1 MPINSMTDCVTL
13 NNGVRMPWL
22 GFGTFQVKDGDEVE
36 QAVLWALEAGCR
48 SIDTAETYRNEAGVG
63 RAIRR
68 SGIPRGEIFVTT
80 KLSMDRMGSGEPLSA
95 FDDSLRLLGL
105 DYVDLYLVHRAVKGQ
120 YPQTWKAFERIY
132 QDGRARAIGVSNFL
146 IHHLEDILP
155 GAEVVPAVNQIEYH
169 PYLTEKEL
177 LAYCAGHGIVCQ
189 AWSPLQRGKIFADE
203 TIAAVAKKYDRTMA
217 QVVLRWNLQN
227 GVMTIP
233 RSVKKERIIENA
245 GIFDFELSDGDMAAI
260 DALNRDF
267 RISSHPDDY

>member
-1 MPINSMTDCVTL
+1 MPINSIADCVTL
-13 NNGVRMPWL
+13 NNGIRMPWL

-36 QAVLWALEAGCR
+36 QAVLWALEAGYR
-48 SIDTAETYRNEAGVG
+48 SIDTAETYRNETGVG

-80 KLSMDRMGSGEPLSA
+80 KLSMDRMGNGGPMAA
-95 FDDSLRLLGL
+95 FDDSLHLLGL

-132 QDGRARAIGVSNFL
+132 RDGRARAIGVSNFL

-177 LAYCAGHGIVCQ
+177 LSYCAGHGIACQ

-203 TIAAVAKKYDRTMA
+203 TIAAMAKKYDRTMA
-217 QVVLRWNLQN
+217 QIVLRWNLQN
-227 GVMTIP
+227 GVVTIP
-233 RSVKKERIIENA
+233 RSVKKERIVENA

>member
-1 MPINSMTDCVTL
+1 
-13 NNGVRMPWL
+13 MPWL

-36 QAVLWALEAGCR
+36 QAVLWALEAGYR

-80 KLSMDRMGSGEPLSA
+80 KLSMDRMGYDEALSA
-95 FDDSLRLLGL
+95 YDDSLRLLGM
-105 DYVDLYLVHRAVKGQ
+105 DYVDLYLVHRAVKGK

-146 IHHLEDILP
+146 VHHLEDRLP
-155 GAEVVPAVNQIEYH
+155 DAEFVPAVNQIEYH

-177 LAYCAGHGIVCQ
+177 LRFCAKHGIVCQ
-189 AWSPLQRGKIFADE
+189 AWSPLQRGRIFADG
-203 TIAAVAKKYDRTMA
+203 TIAAIAGKHGQTMA

-245 GIFDFELSDGDMAAI
+245 GIFDFELSGGDMAAI
-260 DALNRDF
+260 DTLNRDF

>member
-1 MPINSMTDCVTL
+1 MPIDSITDRVTL

-36 QAVLWALEAGCR
+36 QAVLWALEAGYR
-48 SIDTAETYRNEAGVG
+48 GIDTAETYRNEAGVG

-68 SGIPRGEIFVTT
+68 SGIPREEIFVTT
-80 KLSMDRMGSGEPLSA
+80 KLSMDRMGSAEPLKA

-105 DYVDLYLVHRAVKGQ
+105 DYVDLYLVHRAVKGK
-120 YPQTWKAFERIY
+120 YPQTWKAFEWIY

-155 GAEVVPAVNQIEYH
+155 GAEVIPAVNQIEYH

-177 LAYCAGHGIVCQ
+177 LAFCAKRGIVCQ

-203 TIAAVAKKYDRTMA
+203 TIAAMAEKYDRTMA
-217 QVVLRWNLQN
+217 QIVLRWNLQN
-227 GVMTIP
+227 GVLTIP
-233 RSVKKERIIENA
+233 RSVNKERIIENA
-245 GIFDFELSDGDMAAI
+245 GIFNFELSDGDMEAI
-260 DALNRDF
+260 NALNRDF

>member
-36 QAVLWALEAGCR
+36 QAVLWALEAGYR

-68 SGIPRGEIFVTT
+68 SGIPREEIFVTT
-80 KLSMDRMGSGEPLSA
+80 KLSMDRMDCGEALSA

-105 DYVDLYLVHRAVKGQ
+105 DYVDLYLVHRAVKGK

-132 QDGRARAIGVSNFL
+132 KDGRARAIGVSNFL

-203 TIAAVAKKYDRTMA
+203 TIAAMAEKYDRTMA
-217 QVVLRWNLQN
+217 QIVLRWNLQN

-233 RSVKKERIIENA
+233 RSVKRERIIENA
-245 GIFDFELSDGDMAAI
+245 GIFDFGLSDGDMAAI

>member
-1 MPINSMTDCVTL
+1 MPINSISDCVTL

-36 QAVLWALEAGCR
+36 QAVLWALEAGYR
-48 SIDTAETYRNEAGVG
+48 GIDTAETYRNEGGVG

-68 SGIPRGEIFVTT
+68 SGIPRDEIFVTT
-80 KLSMDRMGSGEPLSA
+80 KLSMDRMGRSEPLKA

-105 DYVDLYLVHRAVKGQ
+105 DYIDLYLVHRAVKGK
-120 YPQTWKAFERIY
+120 YPQTWKAFERICR
-132 QDGRARAIGVSNFL
+132 DGRARAVGVSNFL

-155 GAEVVPAVNQIEYH
+155 DAEFVPAVNQIEYH

-177 LAYCAGHGIVCQ
+177 LGFCAEHGIVCQ

-203 TIAAVAKKYDRTMA
+203 TIAAIAKKVGRTTA

-233 RSVKKERIIENA
+233 RSVKRERIIENA
-245 GIFDFELSDGDMAAI
+245 GIFDFGLSDGDMAAI